1 MFNINFIILFI
12 KGIFVGVA
20 NIIPGVSGG
29 TLAVVLNIFDKLI
42 YSINNL
48 FKDFKKSILFLIP
61 IGLGAVFGIVAFSSL
76 IEFGL
81 TEYSLPTNL
90 LFVGLVAGSIPLIYR
105 NAISKERKSMDLV
118 LGIGAFLVVV
128 LLSYIESHS
137 VETASTESF
146 LSIKLFLAG
155 VIASSAMII
164 PGISGSFLLMLMG
177 LYDNVIFALSS
188 IKDYLLDVTNISLMF
203 QIIGI
208 LLPMA
213 IGIVI
218 GVFLVSKVIEIA
230 FTKAYSTT
238 YYIILGLILGS
249 IYSIFA
255 NPDTYAS
262 GVSTTLI
269 IISGVT
275 FAIGFL
281 VAIFLGKE

>member
-1 MFNINFIILFI
+1 MFIINFLILFL

-48 FKDFKKSILFLIP
+48 FKDFKNSVIFLLP

-76 IEFGL
+76 IDFGL
-81 TEYSLPTNL
+81 TNYSFPTNL
-90 LFVGLVAGSIPLIYR
+90 LFIGLVAGSIPMIYK
-105 NAISKERKSMDLV
+105 NATSKEKKKNDILFA
-118 LGIGAFLVVV
+118 IIAFAIVVF
-128 LLSYIESHS
+128 LSYIESHNI
-137 VETASTESF
+137 ETASSESS
-146 LSIKLFLAG
+146 LTIKLFLAG

-177 LYDNVIFALSS
+177 LYDNVISALSS
-188 IKDYLLDVTNISLMF
+188 IKDYLGDITNFDLMF
-203 QIIGI
+203 EIIGV

-213 IGIVI
+213 IGIVL
-218 GVFLVSKVIEIA
+218 GVLLVSKVIEIA
-230 FTKAYSTT
+230 FRKAYTTT

-255 NPDTYAS
+255 NPDTYSS
-262 GVSTTLI
+262 GMSFPIIIMAGIMFVIGFIVSTI
-269 IISGVT
+269 
-275 FAIGFL
+275 
-281 VAIFLGKE
+281 LGKE